1 MPKLRCLNQSGIDEF
16 RDYLSVNYGASEAPS
31 PVYLLDDPRFS
42 MPSTFA
48 DIEVERRD
56 FDTRFDFA
64 SYIDERATSIG
75 LEGVLDEPGLWE
87 WLTVFYFDQV
97 CPFRQDGNR
106 TVLKVERYIPDSNRG
121 WHYRHLLKGAYTFLR
136 DHMDATDAVQL
147 ALAGPLYKH
156 SGVYEHLVSRPRLRT
171 SKGVQLA
178 ANALFYDPE
187 KGKMKTRATSS
198 VQEFGLLLR
207 NLPHEYDLNAMSE
220 RTVLALLP
228 PRFLD
233 WIDETAR
240 VEILGD
246 RDTFSISGDP
256 LDAPDP
262 VAIADVLTTLESRP
276 LTATQRRV
284 RSDRFRTGIMSAY
297 GSSCAVSSI
306 GLVHREVHGDLRYE
320 VEAAHIIPVARG
332 GGDVIPNGLAL
343 CRTIHWAFDNGMV
356 WIDGE
361 MRVGLTPEVESDN
374 RNEWLRQY
382 GGQPV
387 RLPRDALLAPSTEAL
402 RWHAENVAGVK
413 TKGQEVDAR

>member
-1 MPKLRCLNQSGIDEF
+1 MPTLRCLNESGIEEF
-16 RDYLSVNYGASEAPS
+16 REYLYANNSVSKAPA
-31 PVYLLDDPRFS
+31 PVHLLDDPRFS
-42 MPSTFA
+42 TPSTYS
-48 DIEVERRD
+48 DIEVEHRE
-56 FDTRFDFA
+56 FDTRLDFA
-64 SYIDERATSIG
+64 RYFDECARSSNMEGAT
-75 LEGVLDEPGLWE
+75 DEPGLWE

-97 CPFRQDGNR
+97 CPFHQDGNR
-106 TVLKVERYIPDSNRG
+106 TVLKVVRYIPDSNRG

-147 ALAGPLYKH
+147 ALAGPLYRH

-233 WIDETAR
+233 WIDEEVR

-246 RDTFSISGDP
+246 RGLFHMTGDP

-262 VAIADVLTTLESRP
+262 IAIADVLTTLESRP

-297 GSSCAVSSI
+297 GASCAVSGI
-306 GLVHREVHGDLRYE
+306 GLVHREVHGDMRYE

-332 GGDVIPNGLAL
+332 GRDVIPNGMAL

-356 WIDGE
+356 WIDGD

-387 RLPRDALLAPSTEAL
+387 RLPRDARLAPSAEAL
-402 RWHAENVAGVK
+402 RWHAKNVAGLK
-413 TKGQEVDAR
+413 EESKD